1 MKKMIKSYKF
11 WTALAGALGLLAV
24 SIAKIFG
31 FTISSAVIEDA
42 IMALC
47 GVLVV
52 LGIVQKPKNSTNNN
66 VINDAEIE
74 NLNMLQNAENIEE
87 QTENLNQNLEE

>member
-11 WTALAGALGLLAV
+11 WTALAGALGLLSV
-24 SIAKIFG
+24 SIAKVFG
-31 FTISSAVIEDA
+31 FTISSALIEDA

-66 VINDAEIE
+66 VE
-74 NLNMLQNAENIEE
+74 NKVEMENSNMQQNAENFEK